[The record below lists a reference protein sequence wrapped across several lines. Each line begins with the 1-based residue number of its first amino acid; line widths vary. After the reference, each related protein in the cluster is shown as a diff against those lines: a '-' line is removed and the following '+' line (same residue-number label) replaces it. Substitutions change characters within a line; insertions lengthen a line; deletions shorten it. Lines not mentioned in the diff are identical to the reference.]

1 MFCMKC
7 GTNNPDSGG
16 FCMKCGAPLA
26 GMAVTASGAAAG
38 AAVATAPAAASTARR
53 VGQQFVVPRQAVP
66 ALPPNCVKCGRP
78 TQDTMNKT
86 FWWHN
91 PVLLLIVLISPI
103 IYVIVALIVR
113 KSCKLNVP
121 VCEEH
126 RSSYKTKRWVGGL
139 MMLGSIPV
147 PIAVGVLGNGSDNAV
162 LAAIFLFF
170 VLFIAGAIVFGL
182 AGPIKPS
189 NMDEQTA
196 TFKGAGESF
205 LQLLPS

>member
-7 GTNNPDSGG
+7 GTNNPDSGA

-26 GMAVTASGAAAG
+26 GQAMTGAAAVAKVE
-38 AAVATAPAAASTARR
+38 AALAGPSTARR
-53 VGQQFVVPRQAVP
+53 VGQQFVVPRLAVP
-66 ALPPNCVKCGRP
+66 PLPPNCVKCGRP

-91 PVLLLIVLISPI
+91 PVLLLIALISPL

-113 KSCKLNVP
+113 KSCKMNVP
-121 VCEEH
+121 ICEEH
-126 RSSYKTKRWVGGL
+126 RGSYKTKRLVGGL
-139 MMLGSIPV
+139 MMAGCIPV
-147 PIAVGVLGNGSDNAV
+147 PIAVGVIGNGSDASVGIAV
-162 LAAIFLFF
+162 VLFF
-170 VLFIAGAIVFGL
+170 VLLVAGAIVFGL
-182 AGPIKPS
+182 ALPIKPA

-196 TFKGAGESF
+196 TFKGANESF

>member
-7 GTNNPDSGG
+7 GSNNPDTGP

-26 GMAVTASGAAAG
+26 GQSVSAAG
-38 AAVATAPAAASTARR
+38 AAVAAAPAALAGARR
-53 VGQQFVVPRQAVP
+53 VGAQFVVPRAGAP
-66 ALPPNCVKCGRP
+66 LPPNCVKCGRP
-78 TQDTMNKT
+78 TQETVNKT
-86 FWWHN
+86 YWWHN
-91 PVLLLIVLISPI
+91 PLIYLVVLISPV

-113 KSCKLNVP
+113 KSCKLSVP

-126 RSSYKTKRWVGGL
+126 RSSYKTKRWVGGIL
-139 MMLGSIPV
+139 MLISIPLW
-147 PIAVGVLGNGSDNAV
+147 IAIAAIGNGSDDAMGIGV
-162 LAAIFLFF
+162 LVFFLAFF
-170 VLFIAGAIVFGL
+170 VGLIVF
-182 AGPIKPS
+182 AVASIVKPS

>member
-7 GTNNPDSGG
+7 GTNNPDGG
-16 FCMKCGAPLA
+16 AYCAKCGAPMA
-26 GMAVTASGAAAG
+26 GQAVSASGAA
-38 AAVATAPAAASTARR
+38 VAPAAITGARR
-53 VGQQFVVPRQAVP
+53 VGQQFVVPRAGAP
-66 ALPPNCVKCGRP
+66 LPPNCVKCGRP

-86 FWWHN
+86 FGWHN
-91 PVLLLIVLISPI
+91 PVLYLIVLISPI

-113 KSCKLNVP
+113 KTCKLNVP

-126 RSSYKTKRWVGGL
+126 RSSYKTQRWGGGIL
-139 MMLGSIPV
+139 MLISIPLW
-147 PIAVGVLGNGSDNAV
+147 IAIAAVGNGSDNSM
-162 LAAIFLFF
+162 AI
-170 VLFIAGAIVFGL
+170 GAIVFFLTFFVGL
-182 AGPIKPS
+182 IVFAVASLIKPT

>member
-7 GTNNPDSGG
+7 GTNNPDAGAY
-16 FCMKCGAPLA
+16 CMKCGAPLA
-26 GMAVTASGAAAG
+26 GQAVAPSGAGAAA
-38 AAVATAPAAASTARR
+38 AAAPTQPRR
-53 VGQQFVVPRQAVP
+53 VGQQFVVPRAGAP
-66 ALPPNCVKCGRP
+66 LPSNCVKCGKP

-91 PVLLLIVLISPI
+91 PVLYLIVLISPI

-121 VCEEH
+121 ICEEH
-126 RSSYKTKRWVGGL
+126 RGSYKSKRWTGGL
-139 MMLGSIPV
+139 LMLASIPLW
-147 PIAVGVLGNGSDNAV
+147 IAIGALGHGSDDAVG
-162 LAAIFLFF
+162 I
-170 VLFIAGAIVFGL
+170 GALVFGVTLLVGLIVFGV
-182 AGPIKPS
+182 ATIIKPT

-196 TFKGAGESF
+196 TFKGAGEGF

>member
-7 GTNNPDSGG
+7 GSNNPDTGP

-26 GMAVTASGAAAG
+26 GQSVSAAG
-38 AAVATAPAAASTARR
+38 AAVAAAPAALAGARR
-53 VGQQFVVPRQAVP
+53 VGAQFVVPRSGAP
-66 ALPPNCVKCGRP
+66 LPPNCVKCGKP

-86 FWWHN
+86 YWWHN
-91 PVLLLIVLISPI
+91 PLIYLVVLISPV

-113 KSCKLNVP
+113 KSCKLSVP

-126 RSSYKTKRWVGGL
+126 RSSYKTKRWVGGIL
-139 MMLGSIPV
+139 MLASIPLW
-147 PIAVGVLGNGSDNAV
+147 IAIAAIGNGSDDAMGIGV
-162 LAAIFLFF
+162 LVFFLAFF
-170 VLFIAGAIVFGL
+170 VGLIVF
-182 AGPIKPS
+182 AVASIVKPS